1 MSVKA
6 WHQQIEKKWGIHLSP
21 SHTHTNTHL
30 GVEGLRQSNCMSPL
44 PVISGMSVRQVG
56 ADTVDIQCVAFAH
69 IFYSEC
75 FLASSA
81 TLTLPPTPSNQ
92 YIISSHYA
100 CMHIYKAARV
110 DNRGERL
117 VRRVRVAVSEGVG
130 SVCSAVRSAGFLLR
144 KLKLFFLC
152 VFAFFMFLHTCRR
165 APAQDR
171 VV

>member
-1 MSVKA
+1 
-6 WHQQIEKKWGIHLSP
+6 
-21 SHTHTNTHL
+21 
-30 GVEGLRQSNCMSPL
+30 MSPL

-144 KLKLFFLC
+144 KLKLFSLC